1 MFSIIFCFLPILFM
15 IFQFYLLKKR
25 KSVTW
30 EIKKGHICYNCKEDL
45 NISEKEIWDRMM
57 KSEDFSKL
65 CISCSRDQ
73 KISTLKNPL
82 LRWKFK
88 IQKRMINDKFDKLY
102 WFLTPAVFL
111 VIVVD
116 LVLLYYKIR
125 LNLWIVY
132 GSINLIWWILMIWR
146 NLYTTQKKPSE

>member
-15 IFQFYLLKKR
+15 IFQFYLLKSR
-25 KSVTW
+25 DSVTW
-30 EIKKGHICYNCKEDL
+30 EIKKGKICYNCKEDL
-45 NISEKEIWDRMM
+45 DISEKDIWDRMM

-65 CISCSRDQ
+65 CISCIRDQ

-88 IQKRMINDKFDKLY
+88 IQKRMIGDKFDRLY
-102 WFLTPAVFL
+102 WFFTPVVFI

-146 NLYTTQKKPSE
+146 SLYTTQKKPSE

>member
-1 MFSIIFCFLPILFM
+1 M
-15 IFQFYLLKKR
+15 IFQLYLLKSR
-25 KSVTW
+25 NSVTW

-45 NISEKEIWDRMM
+45 NISEKDSWDRMM

-73 KISTLKNPL
+73 KISALKSPL
-82 LRWKFK
+82 LKWKFK
-88 IQKRMINDKFDKLY
+88 IQKRMIGDKFDKLY
-102 WFLTPAVFL
+102 WFFTPAVFL
-111 VIVVD
+111 VIVLD
-116 LVLLYYKIR
+116 LILMFYKIR

-146 NLYTTQKKPSE
+146 SLYTTQKKPSE

>member
-15 IFQFYLLKKR
+15 IFQFYLLKSR
-25 KSVTW
+25 NSVTW
-30 EIKKGHICYNCKEDL
+30 EIKKGHICYNCKENS
-45 NISEKEIWDRMM
+45 NISEKDKWDRMM

-88 IQKRMINDKFDKLY
+88 IQKRMIGDKFDKLY
-102 WFLTPAVFL
+102 WFFTPAVFL

-116 LVLLYYKIR
+116 LILMFYKIR

-146 NLYTTQKKPSE
+146 SLYTTQKKPSE

>member
-15 IFQFYLLKKR
+15 IFQLYLLKSR
-25 KSVTW
+25 NSVTW

-45 NISEKEIWDRMM
+45 NISEKDSWDRMM

-73 KISTLKNPL
+73 KISALKSPL
-82 LRWKFK
+82 LKWKFK
-88 IQKRMINDKFDKLY
+88 IQKRMIGDKFDKLY
-102 WFLTPAVFL
+102 WFFTPAVFL
-111 VIVVD
+111 VIVLD
-116 LVLLYYKIR
+116 LILMFYKIR

-146 NLYTTQKKPSE
+146 SLYTTQKKPSE